1 MMEETKLVELYHN
14 AQKYGERRL
23 RSKYGDLTDEF
34 PGYCVE
40 VILSQNKTMCGL
52 HFLLVDFLRHHL
64 GRVGRPSNSVYH
76 AMRGAE
82 SIDDIQIACDGHTEE
97 LVDLWRVWSAM
108 DSMKL
113 TDREC
118 EIFTRTML
126 IGETSEEVA
135 ADLKCTLQN
144 INQLKLQI
152 AKRMRRHINTP
163 KVSKKYSDKV
173 SKED

>member
-1 MMEETKLVELYHN
+1 MEESKLIELYRN
-14 AQKYGERRL
+14 AQLYGERRL

-52 HFLLVDFLRHHL
+52 HFLLVDFLRHNL
-64 GRVGRPSNSVYH
+64 GRVGTPSNSVYH
-76 AMRGAE
+76 AMRDAG
-82 SIDDIQIACDGHTEE
+82 SIDDIPITCDGRTEE

-113 TDREC
+113 TDRER

-152 AKRMRRHINTP
+152 TKRIRQHINRP
-163 KVSKKYSDKV
+163 KVSKKCSDKI
-173 SKED
+173 SKC